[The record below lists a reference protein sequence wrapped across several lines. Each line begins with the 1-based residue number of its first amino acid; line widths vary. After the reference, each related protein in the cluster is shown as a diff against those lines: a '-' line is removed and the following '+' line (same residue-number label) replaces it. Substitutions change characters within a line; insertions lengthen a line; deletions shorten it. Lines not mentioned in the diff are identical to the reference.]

1 MVLDLVRHAGA
12 AIEWDRMLEPEEE
25 AALRA
30 VKGREA
36 GPEERALYL
45 RTVGAARARDLW
57 FLCDCRHEEGG
68 RRPVIVPRKDG
79 PQRYSLVNLPKSRLP
94 HAEGCVFGL
103 VGKEGEGR
111 TRRHAPAPLHDD
123 RFDPFPPADSA
134 TGDDDGED
142 DDDGPMR
149 PVMTAMRGGVA
160 APPRH
165 RRVPAMLRLLMQ
177 TARLNRLG
185 AVEGFSSPQD
195 WLPEIRH
202 AAERFFTPDGRPA
215 SGLVF
220 AGPESWRG
228 GAVAR
233 RLEEREPGWPE
244 GRHPFAMLCGAA
256 LSLSDTVIN
265 PDHPREGR
273 LSVPSGVASLR
284 IGETRIAGPWVFL
297 AIVMRTGKGGPLACV
312 TACARPVFSSARP
325 VPVDSGAER
334 RAFDTLARLLRD
346 MESDPALRQAL
357 GGPVR
362 MELEKPLT
370 DFRTAPKPCR
380 PDFIVT
386 VAPPETPRRDASDR
400 DLARYVIEVMG
411 SDDEEYR
418 KGKAATHAPMRR
430 IGRLFRMEAPEFDD
444 RRNGIERQAARIMR
458 DIAGDL
464 RRRWG
469 TAVRA

>member
-1 MVLDLVRHAGA
+1 
-12 AIEWDRMLEPEEE
+12 
-25 AALRA
+25 
-30 VKGREA
+30 
-36 GPEERALYL
+36 
-45 RTVGAARARDLW
+45 
-57 FLCDCRHEEGG
+57 
-68 RRPVIVPRKDG
+68 
-79 PQRYSLVNLPKSRLP
+79 
-94 HAEGCVFGL
+94 
-103 VGKEGEGR
+103 
-111 TRRHAPAPLHDD
+111 
-123 RFDPFPPADSA
+123 
-134 TGDDDGED
+134 
-142 DDDGPMR
+142 
-149 PVMTAMRGGVA
+149 
-160 APPRH
+160 
-165 RRVPAMLRLLMQ
+165 MLRLLMQ

-185 AVEGFSSPQD
+185 AVEGFSSPAD

-202 AAERFFTPDGRPA
+202 AAERFFTPDGMPA

-233 RLEEREPGWPE
+233 RLEERQPGWPE
-244 GRHPFAMLCGAA
+244 GRPPFAMLCGSA

-284 IGETRIAGPWVFL
+284 IGETRIQGPWVFL
-297 AIVMRTGKGGPLACV
+297 AIVARAGKGGPLACV
-312 TACARPVFSSARP
+312 TACARPVFSPARP

-346 MESDPALRQAL
+346 MESDTALRQAL

-380 PDFIVT
+380 PDFVVT
-386 VAPPETPRRDASDR
+386 VAPPETQRRAGPDHQR
-400 DLARYVIEVMG
+400 DCEPVRYVIEVMG
-411 SDDEEYR
+411 SNDEEYR
-418 KGKAATHAPMRR
+418 KGKAGAHARMRR

-469 TAVRA
+469 TAAGV